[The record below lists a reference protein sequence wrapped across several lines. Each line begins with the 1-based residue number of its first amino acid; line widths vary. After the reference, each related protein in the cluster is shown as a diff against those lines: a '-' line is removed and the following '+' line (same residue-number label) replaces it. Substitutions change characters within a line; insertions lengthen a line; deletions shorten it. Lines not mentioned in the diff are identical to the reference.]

1 VVCSI
6 ISVILEYMLL
16 VTFMWMLMEGVVLYV
31 ALVKVFIY
39 NHKYYIIGFTIVSYG
54 TYIFKLH
61 PSITMNI
68 VIYSYSG
75 TSCVYVDN
83 RTNRIPEWYTRT
95 HPLFILW
102 GWPVDCVSN
111 ISTHTYTVHACPCA
125 PGYQKLGGPVP
136 PCPPFPS
143 PMICEPITYTM
154 VNSL

>member
-1 VVCSI
+1 MVCSI

-83 RTNRIPEWYTRT
+83 RTNRIPE
-95 HPLFILW
+95 
-102 GWPVDCVSN
+102 
-111 ISTHTYTVHACPCA
+111 
-125 PGYQKLGGPVP
+125 
-136 PCPPFPS
+136 
-143 PMICEPITYTM
+143 
-154 VNSL
+154 